1 MVCEYATRT
10 GIPSRLST
18 IEPAYSRLHGLT
30 SLLCKHRDSDRS
42 CATASASQRL
52 WKVLLIKT
60 VAGVFSTGMRETTTR
75 RRVLQGA
82 GVIGLASVAG
92 SSMVVAQEEGS
103 GSGNQEMQAA
113 LRVAHLSPDAPNVN
127 VRLFSS
133 QNQEEPDAQISG
145 VSFGEVT
152 DYEDLHCGRVR

>member
-1 MVCEYATRT
+1 
-10 GIPSRLST
+10 
-18 IEPAYSRLHGLT
+18 
-30 SLLCKHRDSDRS
+30 
-42 CATASASQRL
+42 
-52 WKVLLIKT
+52 VLLIKT